1 MEVWNLNNNREQV
14 KRIKKIYPA
23 GTRIELLSTMDD
35 MQGIEKGTKGTVIGV
50 DDIGTIHMRW
60 DNGRGLGLIPGE
72 DNFKVLSLPQ
82 EEEIEKSEENSKEQ
96 SQGMGGMS
104 L

>member
-1 MEVWNLNNNREQV
+1 MNNRNQV
-14 KRIKKIYPA
+14 ERIKKMYPE

-72 DNFKVLSLPQ
+72 DNFKVLSRPQ
-82 EEEIEKSEENSKEQ
+82 EEIERSEKHSDEQ
-96 SQGMGGMS
+96 SQDMGGMS

>member
-1 MEVWNLNNNREQV
+1 MNNRNEV
-14 KRIKKIYPA
+14 ERIRNQYPI
-23 GTRIELLSTMDD
+23 GTRIELLLTMDD

-50 DDIGTIHMRW
+50 DDIGTIHMKW

-72 DNFKVLSLPQ
+72 DNFKVLSISQ
-82 EEEIEKSEENSKEQ
+82 EEKIEKSEEHSKEQ
-96 SQGMGGMS
+96 SQGMRGMS

>member
-1 MEVWNLNNNREQV
+1 MNNRRQV
-14 KRIKKIYPA
+14 ERIKERYPI

-35 MQGIEKGTKGTVIGV
+35 VQGVERGTKGTVVGV
-50 DDIGTIHMRW
+50 DDMGTIHMKW

-72 DNFKVLSLPQ
+72 DNFIVLSRP
-82 EEEIEKSEENSKEQ
+82 EENIQDQERAKD
-96 SQGMGGMS
+96 QGMGGMS

>member
-1 MEVWNLNNNREQV
+1 MNNDRNQV
-14 KRIKKIYPA
+14 ERIKNGYPV
-23 GTRIELLSTMDD
+23 GTRIELISTMDD
-35 MQGIEKGTKGTVIGV
+35 GQGVEKGTKGTVIGV
-50 DDIGTIHMRW
+50 DDIGTIHMKW

-72 DNFKVLSLPQ
+72 DNFKVLSRPQ
-82 EEEIEKSEENSKEQ
+82 EEEIKESDEPSKEQ

>member
-1 MEVWNLNNNREQV
+1 MEL
-14 KRIKKIYPA
+14 
-23 GTRIELLSTMDD
+23 ELISTMDD
-35 MQGIEKGTKGTVIGV
+35 VQGVEKGTKGTVIGV
-50 DDIGTIHMRW
+50 DDIGTIHMKW

-72 DNFKVLSLPQ
+72 DNFTVLSRPQ
-82 EEEIEKSEENSKEQ
+82 EEEIKESDEHSKEQ

>member
-1 MEVWNLNNNREQV
+1 MNNRKQV
-14 KRIKKIYPA
+14 ERIKERYPI

-35 MQGIEKGTKGTVIGV
+35 IQGVEKGIKGTVIGV
-50 DDIGTIHMRW
+50 DDIGTIHMKW

-72 DNFKVLSLPQ
+72 DNFKVLSRPQ
-82 EEEIEKSEENSKEQ
+82 ENSQEQ
-96 SQGMGGMS
+96 SNDQGMGGMT

>member
-1 MEVWNLNNNREQV
+1 MNNSRTQV
-14 KRIKKIYPA
+14 DRTKKMYPA

-35 MQGIEKGTKGTVIGV
+35 VQAVEGGTQGTVTGV
-50 DDIGTIHMRW
+50 DDMGTIHMSW

-72 DNFKVLSLPQ
+72 DQFKVLSRPQ
-82 EEEIEKSEENSKEQ
+82 EETIEQEKDQ

>member
-1 MEVWNLNNNREQV
+1 MNNRRQV
-14 KRIKKIYPA
+14 ERIKERYPI

-35 MQGIEKGTKGTVIGV
+35 VQGVEKGTKGTVVGV
-50 DDIGTIHMRW
+50 DDMGTIHMRW

-72 DNFKVLSLPQ
+72 DNFKVLSRP
-82 EEEIEKSEENSKEQ
+82 EENIQDQERSKD
-96 SQGMGGMS
+96 QGMGGMT

>member
-1 MEVWNLNNNREQV
+1 MNNRKQV
-14 KRIKKIYPA
+14 ERIKERYPI

-35 MQGIEKGTKGTVIGV
+35 IQGVEKGIKGTVIGV
-50 DDIGTIHMRW
+50 DDIGTIHMKW

-72 DNFKVLSLPQ
+72 DNFIVLSRP
-82 EEEIEKSEENSKEQ
+82 EENSQEQ
-96 SQGMGGMS
+96 SNDQGMGGMT

>member
-1 MEVWNLNNNREQV
+1 MNNRKQV
-14 KRIKKIYPA
+14 ERIKERYPI

-35 MQGIEKGTKGTVIGV
+35 IQGVEKGIKGTVIGV
-50 DDIGTIHMRW
+50 DDIGTIHMKW

-72 DNFKVLSLPQ
+72 DSFKVLSRP
-82 EEEIEKSEENSKEQ
+82 EEETQAQEQ
-96 SQGMGGMS
+96 SEKQGMGGMT

>member
-1 MEVWNLNNNREQV
+1 MNNRRQIE
-14 KRIKKIYPA
+14 RIKERYPI

-35 MQGIEKGTKGTVIGV
+35 IQGVEKGVKGTVVGV
-50 DDIGTIHMRW
+50 DDIGTIHMKW

-72 DNFKVLSLPQ
+72 DNFTVLSRPEENIQ
-82 EEEIEKSEENSKEQ
+82 EEEISKN
-96 SQGMGGMS
+96 QGMGGMT

>member
-1 MEVWNLNNNREQV
+1 MNSREQIEI
-14 KRIKKIYPA
+14 IKKKYPS
-23 GTRIELLSTMDD
+23 GTRIQLLSTMND
-35 MQGIEKGTKGTVIGV
+35 MQGVEEGTKGTVIHV

-72 DNFKVLSLPQ
+72 DNFKVLSRPD
-82 EEEIEKSEENSKEQ
+82 EEMKESENQSKEQ
-96 SQGMGGMS
+96 EEGMGGMS

>member
-1 MEVWNLNNNREQV
+1 MNKRKQV
-14 KRIKKIYPA
+14 ERIKERYPV

-35 MQGIEKGTKGTVIGV
+35 IQGVEKGIKGTVIGV
-50 DDIGTIHMRW
+50 DDIGTIHMKW

-72 DNFKVLSLPQ
+72 DNFKVLSRPQ
-82 EEEIEKSEENSKEQ
+82 ETSQEQ
-96 SQGMGGMS
+96 SNDQGMGGMT

>member
-1 MEVWNLNNNREQV
+1 MNNRKQV
-14 KRIKKIYPA
+14 ERIKERYLK

-35 MQGIEKGTKGTVIGV
+35 IQGVEKGIKGTVVGV
-50 DDIGTIHMRW
+50 DDMGTIHMKW

-72 DNFKVLSLPQ
+72 DSFKVLSRPQ
-82 EEEIEKSEENSKEQ
+82 ENSQEQEE
-96 SQGMGGMS
+96 SQGMGGMN

>member
-1 MEVWNLNNNREQV
+1 MNNRNQV
-14 KRIKKIYPA
+14 ERIKNMYPI

-50 DDIGTIHMRW
+50 DDIGTIHMKW

-72 DNFKVLSLPQ
+72 DNFKVLSFPQ
-82 EEEIEKSEENSKEQ
+82 EEIQKSEEHSKEQ

>member
-1 MEVWNLNNNREQV
+1 LNNRNQV
-14 KRIKKIYPA
+14 EKIKKMYPA

-35 MQGIEKGTKGTVIGV
+35 QQGVEKGTKGTVILV
-50 DDIGTIHMRW
+50 DDIGTIHMKW

-72 DNFKVLSLPQ
+72 DNFKVLSRPQ
-82 EEEIEKSEENSKEQ
+82 EEEIKESDEPSEEQ

>member
-1 MEVWNLNNNREQV
+1 MNNRKQV
-14 KRIKKIYPA
+14 ERIKERYPV

-35 MQGIEKGTKGTVIGV
+35 IQGVEKGIKGTVIGV
-50 DDIGTIHMRW
+50 DDIGTIHMKW

-72 DNFKVLSLPQ
+72 DNFKVLSRPQ
-82 EEEIEKSEENSKEQ
+82 ENSQEQ
-96 SQGMGGMS
+96 SNDQGMGGMT

>member
-1 MEVWNLNNNREQV
+1 LNSREQIEI
-14 KRIKKIYPA
+14 IKKKYPS
-23 GTRIELLSTMDD
+23 GTRIQLLSTMND
-35 MQGIEKGTKGTVIGV
+35 MQGVEEGTKGTVIHV

-72 DNFKVLSLPQ
+72 DNFKVLSRPD
-82 EEEIEKSEENSKEQ
+82 EEMKESENQSKEQ
-96 SQGMGGMS
+96 EEGMGGMS

>member
-1 MEVWNLNNNREQV
+1 MLNNRRQIE
-14 KRIKKIYPA
+14 RIKERYPI

-35 MQGIEKGTKGTVIGV
+35 IQGVEKGVKGTVVGV
-50 DDIGTIHMRW
+50 DDIGTIHMKW

-72 DNFKVLSLPQ
+72 DNFTVLSRPEENIQ
-82 EEEIEKSEENSKEQ
+82 EEEISKN
-96 SQGMGGMS
+96 QGMGGMT